1 MGRGAVRYN
10 ARVNILQISPARA
23 LSIAALVLLLV
34 AFQAVIGD
42 DSTEEALDA
51 IPSTDTEVPGLD
63 MAIDDAGKSGGLLRS
78 IVGNWP
84 EDLVIAPVPSYSPQL
99 GWNLTLAGGYFLTP
113 KSADSDAPASIIGG
127 FIMGAENG
135 SNVYGGGVKLHLL
148 DDKLRVQAGAM
159 DMDVRYRFYGIGND
173 QGNLGI
179 SLDLLQDGPLYFA
192 TGSWRIWKKLYV
204 GLGLLYGDI
213 NSRVRIDL
221 PDPSSFFD
229 PTLRLK
235 LGAIVVP
242 VEIDSRDHQQ
252 FPRDGWRIA
261 AKGRIYRKSL
271 SGDFDAETFE
281 FATNHYLPM
290 RDRDVLA
297 SRFVVKSASDGT
309 PFFLLSSF
317 GGAKDLRGY
326 PSGRYRDRWM
336 YAMQTEYR
344 WQYSDRWVFT
354 GFVGFGEVA
363 QQFKDFGSN
372 LLPAAGVGGR
382 FMLSTK
388 HKVGL
393 SVDLAVGDDGAE
405 FYFGIGE
412 AF

>member
-1 MGRGAVRYN
+1 
-10 ARVNILQISPARA
+10 VNILQTFPARTVG
-23 LSIAALVLLLV
+23 IAVLAPLLF
-34 AFQAVIGD
+34 AFQTVVGD
-42 DSTEEALDA
+42 DGTEDTRET
-51 IPSTDTEVPGLD
+51 IPATDTDVPGLD
-63 MAIDDAGKSGGLLRS
+63 VAIGDAGKSGGFLRS
-78 IVGNWP
+78 MASNWP
-84 EDLVIAPVPSYSPQL
+84 EDLIIAPVPSYSPQL

-113 KSADSDAPASIIGG
+113 ESDDPDAPSSIIGG
-127 FIMGAENG
+127 FVMGAENG
-135 SNVYGGGVKLHLL
+135 SNVYGAGFKLHLF
-148 DDKLRVQAGAM
+148 DDRLRFQAGAM
-159 DMDVRYRFYGIGND
+159 EMDVRYRFYGIGND
-173 QGNLGI
+173 EGKLGI

-192 TGSWRIWKKLYV
+192 TGSWRVWKKLYV
-204 GLGLLYGDI
+204 GLGFLQGDV
-213 NSRVRIDL
+213 NTRARIDF
-221 PDPSSFFD
+221 PDPPPFFD

-235 LGAIVVP
+235 LGAFVVP
-242 VEIDSRDHQQ
+242 VEIDSRDHQH
-252 FPRDGWRIA
+252 FPRNGWRVS
-261 AKGRIYRKSL
+261 AKGRFYRKSF

-297 SRFVVKSASDGT
+297 TRFVVKSASDGT

-317 GGAKDLRGY
+317 GGSTDLRGY

-363 QQFKDFGSN
+363 EQFGDFGRN

-393 SVDLAVGDDGAE
+393 SADVAVGDDGAE